1 MAATCVRIKIADVIR
16 KQWPLVAL
24 PAAAAVR
31 PAVEDAATTTTT
43 TATATTYSRM
53 VPTDLCP
60 VAAVA
65 PAVAAAAA
73 AVRPAVAAVRPAAA
87 AARITATASTR

>member
-31 PAVEDAATTTTT
+31 PASPAVEDAATTTTT
-43 TATATTYSRM
+43 TTTTTTATATIY
-53 VPTDLCP
+53 
-60 VAAVA
+60 
-65 PAVAAAAA
+65 
-73 AVRPAVAAVRPAAA
+73 
-87 AARITATASTR
+87 